1 MLFKR
6 LGDITAKHAFLI
18 LAAWVGLLVVCIT
31 NAPKW
36 KDVVRNGEFAF
47 LPKDSPSRL
56 ATDGFREAF
65 PNDLLASTLVLLV
78 RRESDEG
85 LLPTDYDFV
94 SEHVI
99 PEIHRIAKLP
109 MPADQLAVDAGL
121 APALTEEAATAESG
135 DAPSKNDPEAKIV
148 QNITWFAD
156 KKIGEL
162 FISDDKQATTIVMG
176 LRTEFLDQANIKLVD
191 QVEQFVNQ
199 LSRTHVQQGPSLP
212 GGLEISISGSAT
224 FGRDMIREASNSAK
238 STEKWTVIL
247 VVGLLIAIYRAPALA
262 MIPLITV
269 AVSTA
274 VSLTLLAIAA
284 QAGIISLFNGIE
296 TYVTVLIYGAG
307 VDYCLFLIARYREE
321 LDSGQTIE
329 DAISG
334 TLHRVG
340 AALTASAGTVMCGIG
355 MLIFAEF
362 GKFRQAGLA
371 ITFGLG
377 VCLLAA
383 LTLTPAIL
391 RLIGR
396 WAFWPNVPSQGS
408 RRDSSFPSSSDLVS
422 RLQKKNLLTAGWHW
436 IGEFLERRAWTAWL
450 GSLVMM
456 LPFTIIGIIF
466 FGNLSYGLLSE
477 LPETAA
483 SVYGAEAVQRHF
495 PAGEVAPLTVL
506 VDAGSRDF
514 RFRIERT
521 DATTSPSGWQIVSLD
536 ESDETYPL
544 DGFEPV
550 AGQELEFA
558 AAKKRAGYVGVTSAD
573 GKSITGKWLQDD
585 RKYDLA
591 LTNNGDVWT
600 GSLKA
605 PVVDFS
611 PIQGES
617 FAMIQDFTSRLIE
630 NREKLGLQS
639 VRSLYAPKGQRESA
653 KVTLAVRQAQKK
665 HARNYFVSSVNPAV
679 TRVDLIFQQDPFS
692 RDSISDFRNLRDHIR
707 EHLPEG
713 LKDASLSFVGN
724 TADISDLKDVTD
736 SDQLRI
742 NTLVMFGVYLI
753 LVILLRR
760 PVICGYLMFT
770 VFYSYLATLGITH
783 LVFWAMD
790 PQGFAGLDWKV
801 PMFLFTILIA
811 VGEDYNIFLMARIEE
826 EERVHGPVK
835 GITVALERTGSI
847 ISSCGIIMAGTFS
860 SLMAGSLVGM
870 DQLGFALALG
880 VLLDTFVIRPIMVPS
895 LLMLLATGQLGIF
908 SRWAGYEKKSEDV
921 KSLAA

>member
-18 LAAWVGLLVVCIT
+18 LSAWIGLLVVCIYS
-31 NAPKW
+31 APKW
-36 KDVVRNGEFAF
+36 EDVVRNGEFAF
-47 LPKDSPSRL
+47 LPEDAPSRV
-56 ATDGFREAF
+56 ATEGFREAF

-78 RRESDEG
+78 RRESEEG
-85 LLPTDYDFV
+85 LLPSDYDFV
-94 SEHVI
+94 TEHVI
-99 PEIHRIAKLP
+99 PEIHRLADLP
-109 MPADQLAVDAGL
+109 MPSDKLAADAGI
-121 APALTEEAATAESG
+121 APDTAADDAVSETAKSSPEGSEA
-135 DAPSKNDPEAKIV
+135 NIV

-156 KKIGEL
+156 RKIGEL

-191 QVEQFVNQ
+191 KVEKFVQQ
-199 LSRTHVQQGPSLP
+199 LSRTPADEKTSLP

-284 QAGIISLFNGIE
+284 KAGLISLFNGIE

-321 LDSGQTIE
+321 LDGGQTIE
-329 DAISG
+329 EAISG
-334 TLHRVG
+334 TLHKIG

-371 ITFGLG
+371 ITFGLA

-396 WAFWPNVPSQGS
+396 WAFWPNLPTQGS
-408 RRDSSFPSSSDLVS
+408 RREASFPSSSDLVS
-422 RLQKKNLLTAGWHW
+422 RIQKKNLLTAGWHW
-436 IGEFLERRAWTAWL
+436 IGGILERHAWGAWL
-450 GSLVMM
+450 GSIALM
-456 LPFTIIGIIF
+456 LPFTIIGVVF

-477 LPETAA
+477 LPDTAA

-506 VDAGSRDF
+506 VDAGSREF
-514 RFRIERT
+514 RFRLEKAET
-521 DATTSPSGWQIVSLD
+521 ATSPSGWQIVSVD
-536 ESDETYPL
+536 ESDEVYQL
-544 DGFEPV
+544 DDFQPAANSPV
-550 AGQELEFA
+550 QFYA
-558 AAKKRAGYVGVTSAD
+558 AEKGASYQGTTSGD
-573 GKSITGKWLQDD
+573 GKTIVGKWSQDD
-585 RKYDLA
+585 RDYDLVFHQEGA
-591 LTNNGDVWT
+591 IWS

-617 FAMIQDFTSRLIE
+617 FAMIQQFTTNLIDKKKE
-630 NREKLGLQS
+630 LGLQS
-639 VRSLYAPKGQRESA
+639 VRSLYAPKGQREA
-653 KVTLAVRQAQKK
+653 TKMTLAVRQAAKK
-665 HARNYFVSSVNPAV
+665 HARDYFVSSVNPSV
-679 TRVDLIFQQDPFS
+679 TRVDLIFEQDPFS

-707 EHLPEG
+707 EQLPEG
-713 LKDASLSFVGN
+713 LKEASLSFVGN

-736 SDQLRI
+736 SDQIRI
-742 NTLVMFGVYLI
+742 DSLVMFGVYLI
-753 LVILLRR
+753 LVVLLRR
-760 PVICGYLMFT
+760 PGICAYLMFT

-783 LVFWAMD
+783 LVFWAID

-826 EERVHGPVK
+826 EEKVHGPVK

-895 LLMLLATGQLGIF
+895 LLMLLATGKLGAF

>member
-18 LAAWVGLLVVCIT
+18 LVSWVGLLAFCLST
-31 NAPKW
+31 APKW
-36 KDVVRNGEFAF
+36 QDVVQNGEFAF
-47 LPKDSPSRL
+47 LPEDSPSRI
-56 ATDGFREAF
+56 ATEGFREAF

-85 LLPTDYDFV
+85 LMPSDYEFL
-94 SEHVI
+94 SARVI
-99 PEIHRIAKLP
+99 PEIHRIAQLP
-109 MPADQLAVDAGL
+109 MPDDQLAAEAGVT
-121 APALTEEAATAESG
+121 TET
-135 DAPSKNDPEAKIV
+135 APSVVTDSNIV
-148 QNITWFAD
+148 QGITWFAD
-156 KKIGEL
+156 KKIGDL
-162 FISDDKQATTIVMG
+162 FISEDKQATTIVMG

-191 QVEQFVNQ
+191 QVEKFVDQ
-199 LSRTHVQQGPSLP
+199 LSRTPAGEETSLP

-247 VVGLLIAIYRAPALA
+247 VVGLLILIYRAPALA

-274 VSLTLLAIAA
+274 VSLTLLSMAA
-284 QAGIISLFNGIE
+284 KAGILSLFNGIE

-321 LDSGQTIE
+321 LDGGNTIE

-334 TLHRVG
+334 TLERIG

-396 WAFWPNVPSQGS
+396 WAFWPNLPSQSS
-408 RRDSSFPSSSDLVS
+408 RDASFPSSSDLVS
-422 RLQKKNLLTAGWHW
+422 RLKKKNLLTAGWLW
-436 IGEFLERRAWTAWL
+436 VGGVLERRAWAAWL
-450 GSLVMM
+450 GSVFMM
-456 LPFTIIGIIF
+456 LPFSIVGVVY

-477 LPETAA
+477 LPDTAA

-506 VDAGSRDF
+506 VDAGSREF
-514 RFRIERT
+514 RFRIQNG
-521 DATTSPSGWQIVSLD
+521 PSKEGVSQWQAVSLD
-536 ESDETYPL
+536 EGDAVYPL
-544 DGFEPV
+544 EGFAVAADQPV
-550 AGQELEFA
+550 EFN
-558 AAKKRAGYVGVTSAD
+558 VTEKSASYSGTVSAD
-573 GKSITGKWLQDD
+573 GKTITGQWRQDD
-585 RKYDLA
+585 RDYDLV
-591 LTNNGDVWT
+591 LKYSENVWT

-617 FAMIQDFTSRLIE
+617 FALVQQFTNNLISRKDE
-630 NREKLGLQS
+630 LGLQS
-639 VRSLYAPKGQRESA
+639 VRSLYAPKGQRESG
-653 KVTLAVRQAQKK
+653 KMNLAYRQAQKK
-665 HARNYFVSSVNPAV
+665 HARDYFVSSVNPAV
-679 TRVDLIFQQDPFS
+679 TRVDLIFKQDPFS
-692 RDSISDFRNLRDHIR
+692 RDSISDFRNLRDRIR
-707 EHLPEG
+707 DHLPAG

-736 SDQLRI
+736 SDQIRI
-742 NTLVMFGVYLI
+742 DTLVMLGVYLI
-753 LVILLRR
+753 LVVLLRR
-760 PVICGYLMFT
+760 PGICAYLMFT
-770 VFYSYLATLGITH
+770 VFYSYLATLGITY

-826 EERVHGPVK
+826 EEKVHGPVK

-895 LLMLLATGQLGIF
+895 LLMLLATNQLGIF
-908 SRWAGYEKKSEDV
+908 SRWAGYEKKSDDV
-921 KSLAA
+921 KSKAA

>member
-6 LGDITAKHAFLI
+6 LGDIAAKHAFLI
-18 LAAWVGLLVVCIT
+18 LCFWVGLLTVCIST
-31 NAPKW
+31 APKW
-36 KDVVRNGEFAF
+36 EDVVQNGEFAF
-47 LPKDSPSRL
+47 LPKDSPSRI
-56 ATDGFREAF
+56 ATEGFREAF

-78 RRESDEG
+78 RRESSEG
-85 LLPTDYDFV
+85 LLPSDYDYM
-94 SEHVI
+94 STQVI

-109 MPADQLAVDAGL
+109 MPEDQLAAKAGL
-121 APALTEEAATAESG
+121 KAEG
-135 DAPSKNDPEAKIV
+135 DRLLVADVANIV

-162 FISDDKQATTIVMG
+162 FISEDKQATTIVMG
-176 LRTEFLDQANIKLVD
+176 LRTEFLDQANIELVD
-191 QVEQFVNQ
+191 QVEKFVEQ
-199 LSRTHVQQGPSLP
+199 LSRTPVGEGTSLP
-212 GGLEISISGSAT
+212 AGLEISISGSAT

-247 VVGLLIAIYRAPALA
+247 VVGLLILIYRAPALA

-284 QAGIISLFNGIE
+284 KAGIISLFNGIE

-321 LDSGQTIE
+321 LDSGLTIE

-334 TLHRVG
+334 TLERVG

-377 VCLLAA
+377 VCLMAA

-396 WAFWPNVPSQGS
+396 WAFWPNVPSIGS
-408 RRDSSFPSSSDLVS
+408 RRETSFPSSSDFVT

-436 IGEFLERRAWTAWL
+436 IGEVLERRAWTAWL
-450 GSLVMM
+450 GSMLMM
-456 LPFTIIGIIF
+456 FPFTLVGILY

-477 LPETAA
+477 LPDTAA

-506 VDAGSRDF
+506 VDAGSREF
-514 RFRIERT
+514 RFRIEPT
-521 DATTSPSGWQIVSLD
+521 QGQPGWQVVSLD
-536 ESDETYPL
+536 EGGEVYQL
-544 DGFEPV
+544 DAFAPEASKPI
-550 AGQELEFA
+550 EFA
-558 AAKKRAGYVGVTSAD
+558 IVEKGATYSGNVSAD
-573 GKSITGKWLQDD
+573 GKVLTGKWSQDGRD
-585 RKYDLA
+585 YDLV
-591 LTNNGDVWT
+591 LSDEKGNWS
-600 GSLKA
+600 GSLHA

-617 FAMIQDFTSRLIE
+617 FEMIQQFTTNLVARKDE
-630 NREKLGLQS
+630 LGLQS
-639 VRSLYAPKGQRESA
+639 VRSLYAPKGQRETG
-653 KVTLAVRQAQKK
+653 KMTLAVRQAAKK
-665 HARNYFVSSVNPAV
+665 HARDYFVSSVTPSV
-679 TRVDLIFQQDPFS
+679 TRVDLIFKQDPFS
-692 RDSISDFRNLRDHIR
+692 RDSISDFRNLRDRIG
-707 EHLPEG
+707 ENLPEG
-713 LKDASLSFVGN
+713 LKTASLSFVGN

-736 SDQLRI
+736 SDQIRI
-742 NTLVMFGVYLI
+742 DSLVMLGVYLI
-753 LVILLRR
+753 LVVLLRR
-760 PVICGYLMFT
+760 PGICAYLMFT
-770 VFYSYLATLGITH
+770 VFYSYLATLGITY
-783 LVFWAMD
+783 LAFWAMD

-826 EERVHGPVK
+826 EEKIHGPVN
-835 GITVALERTGSI
+835 GIKVALERTGSI

-895 LLMLLATGQLGIF
+895 LLMLLATGQLGVF
-908 SRWAGYEKKSEDV
+908 SRWAGYEKKSDEV
-921 KSLAA
+921 KSMAA